1 MKETSMI
8 DARKD
13 GTPGSTIDGQQA
25 AHFEAAPG
33 PHEKPRGVF
42 SFVTWSFALAQVFA
56 FVEFLGGMSRS
67 ATANE
72 EQSARSAPEIHP
84 ASAIDAALTEPRQI
98 LDGQGGETA
107 AVEDTVAHSN
117 LIEPNATGAFSQ
129 PRDDEVGANGNAADN
144 KRAGGAEDTDG
155 SGGSGE
161 SGDTD
166 PQIRPDAGSA
176 ESNSAGLM
184 TIVPGSST
192 PPSLLNLSDVSV
204 IQNDV
209 SDIQLVPVSGP
220 SIEAFNGVFGTA
232 PPIIQTDPPVLAPAA
247 DAATDLAGDLIAPP
261 TVAAT
266 DLAGEVLALV
276 TDAKTNLA
284 GDVFAPLTETATDL
298 AGDVLAPVTNA
309 ATDLAGE
316 VLAPV
321 TDAKT
326 NLAGDVFAPLT
337 ETATDLA
344 GDVLAPVA
352 NAATDLAGEVLA
364 PVTDATTDLAGD
376 VLAPLTE
383 TATNVAG
390 DVLAPVTNAAT
401 DLAGDVL
408 APLTEAATNLAGDV
422 LAPVTDATT
431 NLAGDGTA
439 NAILDYATSSIPAAT
454 PNEQPPGSAS
464 ASAPA
469 EVVTDALNNDASA
482 TSAAGGLGS
491 GGTIEFHN
499 NPTGASQSTPI
510 QTGGRDTAPT
520 QGADVGTTQDQTS
533 SDNGGES
540 ALPSVATDVV
550 ADSTSQLDDVG
561 ANDHIM

>member
-1 MKETSMI
+1 
-8 DARKD
+8 
-13 GTPGSTIDGQQA
+13 
-25 AHFEAAPG
+25 
-33 PHEKPRGVF
+33 
-42 SFVTWSFALAQVFA
+42 
-56 FVEFLGGMSRS
+56 MSRA

-72 EQSARSAPEIHP
+72 EQSARSAPEMHP
-84 ASAIDAALTEPRQI
+84 ASAIDAALSEPRQM

-107 AVEDTVAHSN
+107 AVEDAFAHSN

-129 PRDDEVGANGNAADN
+129 PRDDEVGANGNAAGN
-144 KRAGGAEDTDG
+144 KAAGDAEDTDR

-184 TIVPGSST
+184 TTVPGSST

-247 DAATDLAGDLIAPP
+247 DAATNLAGDLIAPP
-261 TVAAT
+261 TEAAI
-266 DLAGEVLALV
+266 DLAGDALAPV
-276 TDAKTNLA
+276 TNA
-284 GDVFAPLTETATDL
+284 ATDL

-309 ATDLAGE
+309 ATDLAGDA
-316 VLAPV
+316 LAP
-321 TDAKT
+321 
-326 NLAGDVFAPLT
+326 L
-337 ETATDLA
+337 
-344 GDVLAPVA
+344 
-352 NAATDLAGEVLA
+352 
-364 PVTDATTDLAGD
+364 TDATTD
-376 VLAPLTE
+376 
-383 TATNVAG
+383 
-390 DVLAPVTNAAT
+390 
-401 DLAGDVL
+401 
-408 APLTEAATNLAGDV
+408 
-422 LAPVTDATT
+422 
-431 NLAGDGTA
+431 LAGDGTA

-482 TSAAGGLGS
+482 ISAAGGLGS

-520 QGADVGTTQDQTS
+520 QGADVGTTQDQAS
-533 SDNGGES
+533 SDQGGES
-540 ALPSVATDVV
+540 ALPSVAADVV
-550 ADSTSQLDDVG
+550 ADPTSPLDDVG
-561 ANDHIM
+561 ASDHIM